1 MDTSAFDQAA
11 CQISLYRE
19 ALLQVPASVKDQ
31 AYDIRLCG
39 GQPVSIWGREGACFL
54 REGGGVARAPV
65 EGLVRTSPEE
75 LRRAFLQA
83 CGHSVF
89 SHEQELREGYLRL
102 EGGFRAGVCGTAVL
116 EGGRVK
122 SLRDITSLV
131 FRIPRQCLGCGDPLF
146 LRGADLS
153 KGLLLAG
160 EPASGKTT
168 FLRDVARSLSWGRFS
183 PSRRV
188 AVLDQRGELGAFGLG
203 PGADLLRGYPRAAG
217 METALRCLSPEF
229 LVCDELGEEDLS
241 TVSRYAFAGAG
252 LLATLHG
259 GEEDLLRRPLAK
271 ALLETGAFQTV
282 ACLQGRQR
290 PGQLGA
296 LFRVEAQGQGE
307 VLLTRWET

>member
-11 CQISLYRE
+11 CQIPLYRE

-54 REGGGVARAPV
+54 REGGGVAHA
-65 EGLVRTSPEE
+65 PEE

-146 LRGADLS
+146 LRG
-153 KGLLLAG
+153 
-160 EPASGKTT
+160 
-168 FLRDVARSLSWGRFS
+168 
-183 PSRRV
+183 
-188 AVLDQRGELGAFGLG
+188 
-203 PGADLLRGYPRAAG
+203 
-217 METALRCLSPEF
+217 
-229 LVCDELGEEDLS
+229 
-241 TVSRYAFAGAG
+241 
-252 LLATLHG
+252 G
-259 GEEDLLRRPLAK
+259 GSE
-271 ALLETGAFQTV
+271 
-282 ACLQGRQR
+282 
-290 PGQLGA
+290 
-296 LFRVEAQGQGE
+296 
-307 VLLTRWET
+307 